1 MNFQLLTKIRF
12 YFVKATTNALIWVS
26 ENSIEMSLSLIVCGR
41 KRLHL
46 CLQRLRRQR
55 VESQTAAIQL
65 WLRRCV
71 CVVFSIR
78 DGYLILNLCK
88 SACRRS
94 HQLKKVAKFVA
105 PSVVYEN
112 RSCCCAAHGV
122 QSAFSQINSSPPPL
136 ELGAQAQ
143 APTHLLLLQHTRI
156 NKFKWCMNRT
166 ANFSNLFF
174 SPAPPRR
181 VAFATKYI
189 KRTKRQRIN

>member
-1 MNFQLLTKIRF
+1 VVGKGCICACRGCGGGG
-12 YFVKATTNALIWVS
+12 
-26 ENSIEMSLSLIVCGR
+26 LSR
-41 KRLHL
+41 KR
-46 CLQRLRRQR
+46 RRFN
-55 VESQTAAIQL
+55 SGCGAA
-65 WLRRCV
+65 

-156 NKFKWCMNRT
+156 NKFKWRMNRT